1 MTNDIFEKL
10 RSILEEGNVDKR
22 IQYIIENLFKI
33 RKNNFKGH
41 EGVKE
46 ELDLVEDKDIITH
59 RIFLDDEI
67 KTEEELNEFHYDD
80 KYEENE
86 KIWKQFKECILGPEE
101 ENDDEE
107 EKMSTHIEGTEKS
120 ISEFPEVKQIK
131 GKDVIYDLS
140 EQDLVKYRKMIYM
153 IVVSSIDFEECC
165 HKLLKQNVRE
175 GLEGEMV
182 NMIIECCVQERT
194 YLKFYGLLSE
204 RL

>member
-1 MTNDIFEKL
+1 MLCLENQTDDSLELACNFLIECGEFLSDEDANMTNDIFEKL

-41 EGVKE
+41 ESVKE

-80 KYEENE
+80 KYDENE

-101 ENDDEE
+101 ENDEEE
-107 EKMSTHIEGTEKS
+107 EKISTKVENTEKV
-120 ISEFPEVKQIK
+120 ELD
-131 GKDVIYDLS
+131 G
-140 EQDLVKYRKMIYM
+140 
-153 IVVSSIDFEECC
+153 
-165 HKLLKQNVRE
+165 
-175 GLEGEMV
+175 
-182 NMIIECCVQERT
+182 
-194 YLKFYGLLSE
+194 
-204 RL
+204 